1 MQQKTSL
8 TLSPDRREAAVC
20 GTASFPCGAY
30 FIDIALYPAS
40 AISWHWRE
48 EIELSMVVG
57 GAARVRFGSGAFI
70 LKAGEGMFINAEALH
85 AFDIVG
91 DEGCRMISL
100 VLDYNM
106 LAGREDS
113 VFARRYVMPLVK
125 SGAVKIVRLAPAVEW
140 QQAVLKSL
148 REAFLTYDE
157 GKYGFELLVRARLT
171 ECLWHIVRNMR
182 AAMREYEGVSE
193 ASEERAKRMLDFIH
207 MHYAEPIQLGDIA
220 AAANVGERECLRA
233 FKKTLGVTPTAYL
246 LRYRASMSAQLLL
259 DTDKSI
265 AEICFEVGFNSQSH
279 YGQMFRRFFHMTPRE
294 YRTRYGKRAQA

>member
-1 MQQKTSL
+1 
-8 TLSPDRREAAVC
+8 
-20 GTASFPCGAY
+20 
-30 FIDIALYPAS
+30 
-40 AISWHWRE
+40 
-48 EIELSMVVG
+48 
-57 GAARVRFGSGAFI
+57 
-70 LKAGEGMFINAEALH
+70 
-85 AFDIVG
+85 
-91 DEGCRMISL
+91 MISL

-125 SGAVKIVRLAPAVEW
+125 SGAVKILRLAPEVEW

-294 YRTRYGKRAQA
+294 YRTRYGKRAQT